1 MQRRSEPAT
10 IAEESVSRKPAR
22 PSMAKAAERL
32 VRSGA
37 DGALAW
43 EGVRLASHFQ
53 PILAVRGPA
62 CHGYEALLR
71 ATDADGARVPPAD
84 LFERA
89 GEGRAALD
97 WACRALHLRNY
108 ARFDPD
114 DRTLFLNLHPQA
126 AANDADGALEL
137 GELVRY
143 YGLLPKR
150 VCVEIVAGDCG
161 DERALRRA
169 VETYRELGLAIAID
183 DFGKGRSNFDRV
195 LALRPDVVKLDR
207 ALVMDAE
214 LGWGRSRR
222 MLSGM
227 VELLHEIRARV
238 VVAGIET
245 AAEARVAIDA
255 GADFLQG
262 HHLGAPGSG
271 PADEAGAVARLAE
284 VLRVRTRHGLA
295 ATP

>member
-1 MQRRSEPAT
+1 MQRAADDVP
-10 IAEESVSRKPAR
+10 IAEEAAPAKAGR
-22 PSMAKAAERL
+22 ASMAKAAEAL
-32 VRSGA
+32 VRSG
-37 DGALAW
+37 GGTLAW
-43 EGVRLASHFQ
+43 EGATLASHFQ
-53 PILAVRGPA
+53 PVLAVRGPA

-71 ATDADGARVPPAD
+71 ATGADGERIAPAE
-84 LFERA
+84 LFH
-89 GEGRAALD
+89 RAADERPVLD

-108 ARFDPD
+108 ARFEPEE
-114 DRTLFLNLHPQA
+114 RTLFLNLHPQA
-126 AANDADGALEL
+126 AAHDASCAREL

-143 YGLLPKR
+143 YGLQPRR
-150 VCVEIVAGDCG
+150 VCVELIAGECG
-161 DERALRRA
+161 DERALVEA
-169 VETYRELGLAIAID
+169 VSIYRDLGIGIAID

-195 LALRPDVVKLDR
+195 LALRPDVVKVDR

-238 VVAGIET
+238 VVSGIET

-255 GADFLQG
+255 GADFVQG
-262 HHLGAPGSG
+262 FHFGAPGAG
-271 PADEAGAVARLAE
+271 PADEAAAVARLAE

-295 ATP
+295 TT